1 MTSMRARPAARTG
14 DASGDPRVLA
24 LSSGGAAPSAAGDDE
39 RLRLALSTGGMGW
52 WEWEIAGGR
61 LVWSPEAEALHGA
74 AAGQLPATL
83 EEYAA
88 AIHRDDRAAA
98 LHELAEAAAGRR
110 DHAAVRYRV
119 LRPEPGGDA
128 AVRWLEQQA
137 RLVRDGG
144 GVPLRLV
151 GMVSDATARV
161 EAEESAAFLVDASAL
176 LASSLDVGDTLA
188 TLTRL
193 AVPRLADW
201 CAVDLLDADGAVRRV
216 AIHHADPERV
226 ARARAIAERGPARRG
241 DVLGVGAVLRTGL
254 AQVAAEVTEEMLEAA
269 VPDRETRDAVRAL
282 GLRSYVVVP
291 LTVRDRHVGALTLAH
306 AESGRRFGE
315 RGRAVATEL
324 ARRAALAVDNARLF
338 ESARREVAERARAE
352 AELRTLAEMM
362 PQLVWSTTPDGYHDY
377 YNERWYAFT
386 GMPRPGD
393 PAASAEGWNWKNY
406 LHPDDYERTLEAWGH
421 SLRTGE
427 PYEIEYR
434 FKEHATGQY
443 RWFIARAVPARDDAG
458 RITRWFGT
466 CTDIHDQKLSAA
478 RLAEA
483 LAELELQN
491 EQLQEQQVELEMTN
505 SQLQDNAADLEAHT
519 EELQVITEELM
530 QRSEELDQARES
542 AEAANAAKSQFLA
555 AMSHELRT
563 PLNAVTGY
571 ADLLAMG
578 VRGAVTDEQREDL
591 ARIKR
596 SGEHLLRLI
605 NDILQFAKL
614 EAGQLEFRLGRV
626 PLPEALAELEA
637 LVGPQVQAKQLAY
650 EVACPE
656 GGGLPVAHADR
667 DKVQQVVLNLLSN
680 AIKATPAGGRVRL
693 ECEPGPGGGV
703 VVRVSDT
710 GTGIPAEKL
719 VSIFDPFVQ
728 VDRKLNRPSEGV
740 GLGRALSRDRARGM
754 GGDHTGESEVGRGST
769 FTLRLPGA

>member
-1 MTSMRARPAARTG
+1 
-14 DASGDPRVLA
+14 
-24 LSSGGAAPSAAGDDE
+24 
-39 RLRLALSTGGMGW
+39 
-52 WEWEIAGGR
+52 
-61 LVWSPEAEALHGA
+61 
-74 AAGQLPATL
+74 
-83 EEYAA
+83 
-88 AIHRDDRAAA
+88 
-98 LHELAEAAAGRR
+98 
-110 DHAAVRYRV
+110 
-119 LRPEPGGDA
+119 
-128 AVRWLEQQA
+128 
-137 RLVRDGG
+137 
-144 GVPLRLV
+144 
-151 GMVSDATARV
+151 
-161 EAEESAAFLVDASAL
+161 
-176 LASSLDVGDTLA
+176 
-188 TLTRL
+188 
-193 AVPRLADW
+193 
-201 CAVDLLDADGAVRRV
+201 
-216 AIHHADPERV
+216 
-226 ARARAIAERGPARRG
+226 
-241 DVLGVGAVLRTGL
+241 
-254 AQVAAEVTEEMLEAA
+254 
-269 VPDRETRDAVRAL
+269 
-282 GLRSYVVVP
+282 
-291 LTVRDRHVGALTLAH
+291 
-306 AESGRRFGE
+306 
-315 RGRAVATEL
+315 
-324 ARRAALAVDNARLF
+324 
-338 ESARREVAERARAE
+338 
-352 AELRTLAEMM
+352 
-362 PQLVWSTTPDGYHDY
+362 
-377 YNERWYAFT
+377 
-386 GMPRPGD
+386 
-393 PAASAEGWNWKNY
+393 
-406 LHPDDYERTLEAWGH
+406 
-421 SLRTGE
+421 
-427 PYEIEYR
+427 
-434 FKEHATGQY
+434 
-443 RWFIARAVPARDDAG
+443 
-458 RITRWFGT
+458 
-466 CTDIHDQKLSAA
+466 
-478 RLAEA
+478 
-483 LAELELQN
+483 
-491 EQLQEQQVELEMTN
+491 MTN

-637 LVGPQVQAKQLAY
+637 LVGPQVRAKQLAY

-740 GLGRALSRDRARGM
+740 GLGLAISRDLARGM
-754 GGDHTGESEVGRGST
+754 GGDLTVESEVGRGST